1 MREFV
6 GSGDRG
12 AGELAVLHAD
22 AGEQAGLALAGTG
35 KTLIRDQFDK
45 RIGDVGQRL
54 GGGAGVCP
62 GHIGDAVMHDTLL
75 HIDGVVMGGGPGG
88 FRAAAL
94 VNGDIDEDAAR
105 AHPLEHRAIDQLGG
119 FGPRNE
125 DRADEQVDVG
135 EKLVQVGLVGKE
147 GVSRV
152 HGDVE
157 EAHSL
162 QIHLEDGDIRAEPG
176 GHASGVDA
184 GGSAADD
191 HNPAGQNPG
200 YSPQEHAAATSI
212 LGEEVGADDHRHAAG
227 DLRHRLKQREA
238 TTLGHHLVG
247 HGGDAGGQKGFGEF
261 KVGGEMKI
269 GEENLVF
276 PEQTVFGGQGLFHL
290 HDQIGGKGLGM
301 LGHNFGTGLL
311 VLLVGIAGANASV
324 LFNDH
329 LVTALNQ
336 LVGRGGKQG
345 NPCFLGF
352 DLFGNAD
359 DHALMLHG
367 ESRQAS
373 GETRGAGENDKSEV
387 GLGMHQ
393 KLSDARLE
401 ELRKMDRA
409 HHLHPF
415 TDHAAMHPTG
425 THVITSG
432 EGVYLYG
439 EEGKLLDGLAGLWC
453 VNVGYGRKEIADAV
467 SKQIRELS
475 YYPSFFNTTT
485 EAAVMLADRLGR
497 MAPGKLKYAVFSN
510 SGSEANE
517 TGLKIIRQYQILQ
530 GKPNRTKIL
539 TRNYAY
545 HGVTLATASM
555 TGLPNCQQ
563 PFGLPLPGFVHA
575 PAPYAYAVGRE
586 KDAEA
591 YGQECVTETKKL
603 IEKEGPETIGAMI
616 LEPVQGAGGV
626 IVPPPGYLAG
636 MRKLARDYGILFVCD
651 EVISGFG
658 RMGCWF
664 LSEMWDLQP
673 DLMILAKGLTS
684 GYVPMGATMVA
695 EPIAEALMKG
705 GYFAHGFT
713 YTGHPVSAAAAL
725 ANLDIIE
732 KEKLVERTRDKTGP
746 YFQKKLQEFVGH
758 PAVGEVRGLGLIGA
772 MELLPKG
779 GRKDLKPGMN
789 LGILGA
795 AKVRSEGAIVR
806 GIRDLLAFSPPL
818 VITEKEIDE
827 LFASVRRG
835 IDKLWS

>member
-1 MREFV
+1 
-6 GSGDRG
+6 
-12 AGELAVLHAD
+12 
-22 AGEQAGLALAGTG
+22 LALAGAG
-35 KTLIRDQFDK
+35 ESLVGNQLHK
-45 RIGDVGQRL
+45 RIGHVSEGL
-54 GGGAGVCP
+54 GGGAGVGP
-62 GHIGDAVMHDTLL
+62 GHVGDAVVDHALL
-75 HIDGVVMGGGPGG
+75 DVGGLVVGGGTGG
-88 FRAAAL
+88 FGAAAL
-94 VNGDIDEDAAR
+94 VDGDVHKNAAR
-105 AHPLEHRAIDQLGG
+105 AHPFEHRAVDQLGG
-119 FGPRNE
+119 FGTGYE
-125 DRADEQVDVG
+125 DGPDEKIDMREKLIEMRLVG
-135 EKLVQVGLVGKE
+135 EKGVGG
-147 GVSRV
+147 V
-152 HGDVE
+152 HGDIE
-157 EAHSL
+157 ETHPL
-162 QIHLEDGDIRAEPG
+162 QIHFQDGDVGTEAG
-176 GHASGVDA
+176 GHAGGIDA
-184 GGSAADD
+184 GGPAPDD
-191 HNPAGQNPG
+191 DNAAGQNPRDAA
-200 YSPQEHAAATSI
+200 QENAAPAAVF
-212 LGEEVGADDHRHAAG
+212 GEEVSPDNHGHAAG
-227 DLRHRLKQREA
+227 DFRHGFEQRKA
-238 TTLGHHLVG
+238 AALGDHLVG
-247 HGGDAGGQKGFGEF
+247 DGGDAGGHERLGLLE
-261 KVGGEMKI
+261 VGGQVEI

-276 PEQTVFGGQGLFHL
+276 TKEAVFGGEGFLHL
-290 HDQIGGKGLGM
+290 DDQIGREGVGMVGDQLGA
-301 LGHNFGTGLL
+301 GLL
-311 VLLVGIAGANASV
+311 VLLVGIAGADAGV
-324 LFNDH
+324 FFHDH
-329 LVTALNQ
+329 LVPALDE
-336 LVGRGGKQG
+336 LVGGGGKQG
-345 NPCFLGF
+345 DTCFLRF
-352 DLFGNAD
+352 DLLGHTNDHGNS
-359 DHALMLHG
+359 LHG
-367 ESRQAS
+367 ETPHAS
-373 GETRGAGENDKSEV
+373 GETRRAGETGKVEV
-387 GLGMHQ
+387 ALDMHQ
-393 KLSDARLE
+393 KLSDTRLE

-485 EAAVMLADRLGR
+485 EAAVLLADRLGR
-497 MAPGKLKYAVFSN
+497 MAPGNLKYAVFSN

-517 TGLKIIRQYQILQ
+517 TGLKIIRQYQILK

-575 PAPYAYAVGRE
+575 PAPYAYAAGRE

-591 YGQECVTETKKL
+591 FGQECVAETKKF

-626 IVPPPGYLAG
+626 IIPPPGYLAG
-636 MRKLARDYGILFVCD
+636 MRKLAREYDLLFVCD

-695 EPIAEALMKG
+695 QPIAEALMKG

-732 KEKLVERTRDKTGP
+732 KEKLVERTKEKTGP

-758 PAVGEVRGLGLIGA
+758 PAVGEVRGMGLIGA

-835 IDKLWS
+835 IDKLWN

>member
-1 MREFV
+1 MRELV
-6 GSGDRG
+6 GRG
-12 AGELAVLHAD
+12 HRRTGQLAVLDAD
-22 AGEQAGLALAGTG
+22 AGQETRLALAGAG
-35 KTLIRDQFDK
+35 EALVGNQLHK
-45 RIGDVGQRL
+45 RIGHVGQGL
-54 GGGAGVCP
+54 GGGAGVGP
-62 GHIGDAVMHDTLL
+62 GHVGDAVVNHAFFDVGGL
-75 HIDGVVMGGGPGG
+75 VVGGGAGG
-88 FRAAAL
+88 FRATAL
-94 VNGDIDEDAAR
+94 VDGDIHKDAPR
-105 AHPLEHRAIDQLGG
+105 AHPFEHRPVNQLGS
-119 FGPRNE
+119 FGAGNE
-125 DRADEQVDVG
+125 NGPDEKIDIREKLIEMSLVG
-135 EKLVQVGLVGKE
+135 EE
-147 GVSRV
+147 GVGGV
-152 HGDVE
+152 HGDIE
-157 EAHSL
+157 KTHPF
-162 QIHLEDGDIRAEPG
+162 QIHLQDGDIRAQAG
-176 GHASGVDA
+176 GHPGGVDA
-184 GGSAADD
+184 GSAAADD
-191 HNPAGQNPG
+191 DDASG
-200 YSPQEHAAATSI
+200 EHAGHSAKEDAAAAAVF
-212 LGEEVGADDHRHAAG
+212 GEEVSADDDGHAAG
-227 DLRHRLKQREA
+227 NFRHGFEQGKA
-238 TTLGHHLVG
+238 AALGDHFIG
-247 HGGDAGGQKGFGEF
+247 DRSDAGSHERLGLLEVGGQV
-261 KVGGEMKI
+261 KVGKED
-269 GEENLVF
+269 LVF
-276 PEQTVFGGQGLFHL
+276 AEEAELGGEGFLHL
-290 HDQIGGKGLGM
+290 HDQIGGEGIGVVGDQLGAGL
-301 LGHNFGTGLL
+301 F
-311 VLLVGIAGANASV
+311 VLLVGIAGADAGV
-324 LFNDH
+324 FLHDH
-329 LVTALNQ
+329 LVPALDE
-336 LVGRGGKQG
+336 LIGGGRQQG
-345 NPCFLGF
+345 NACFLRF
-352 DLFGNAD
+352 DLLGNTN
-359 DHALMLHG
+359 DHEPSLHG
-367 ESRQAS
+367 ETRHAS
-373 GETRGAGENDKSEV
+373 GETRGAGETGKVEV
-387 GLGMHQ
+387 GLVMHQ
-393 KLSDARLE
+393 KLSDTRLE

-425 THVITSG
+425 THVITAG

-485 EAAVMLADRLGR
+485 EAAVLLADRLGR
-497 MAPGKLKYAVFSN
+497 MAPGNLKYAVFSN

-563 PFGLPLPGFVHA
+563 PFGLPLPGFLHA

-591 YGQECVTETKKL
+591 YGQECVAETKKL
-603 IEKEGPETIGAMI
+603 IEREGPETIGAMI

-636 MRKLARDYGILFVCD
+636 MRKLAREYNILFVCD

-695 EPIAEALMKG
+695 QPIAEALMKG

-732 KEKLVERTRDKTGP
+732 KEKLVERTKEKTGP

-827 LFASVRRG
+827 LFVAVRRG
-835 IDKLWS
+835 IDKLWN

>member
-1 MREFV
+1 MRELV
-6 GSGDRG
+6 SGSHRR
-12 AGELAVLHAD
+12 AGEFAVLHAD
-22 AGEQAGLALAGTG
+22 AGEQAGLPLAGTG
-35 KTLIRDQFDK
+35 KTLVRDQFDK
-45 RIGDVGQRL
+45 RIGDVGQCL
-54 GGGAGVCP
+54 GGGAGVGP
-62 GHIGDAVMHDTLL
+62 GHIGNAVMHDTLL
-75 HIDGVVMGGGPGG
+75 HIDGVVMGGGPGS

-94 VNGDIDEDAAR
+94 VDGDIDEDAAG
-105 AHPLEHRAIDQLGG
+105 AHPLEHRAVDQLGG
-119 FGPRNE
+119 LGPRNE
-125 DRADEQVDVG
+125 DGANQQVDVG
-135 EKLVQVGLVGKE
+135 EKLIQVGLVGKE

-157 EAHSL
+157 EAHSF
-162 QIHLEDGDIRAEPG
+162 QIHLKDGDVRAEPG

-184 GGSAADD
+184 GGSAADH

-200 YSPQEHAAATSI
+200 YSPEEHTATAAV
-212 LGEEVGADDHRHAAG
+212 LGQEVGADDHRHAAG
-227 DLRHRLKQREA
+227 NLRHRLQQREA

-247 HGGDAGGQKGFGEF
+247 HGGDAGGQEGFGEF
-261 KVGGEMKI
+261 EVGGEMKI

-301 LGHNFGTGLL
+301 IGHHFGAGLL
-311 VLLVGIAGANASV
+311 VLLVGIAGANAGV
-324 LFNDH
+324 LFHDH
-329 LVTALNQ
+329 FVTALNQ

-359 DHALMLHG
+359 DHGLMLHG

-373 GETRGAGENDKSEV
+373 GETRGAGENGKSEV

-591 YGQECVTETKKL
+591 YGQECVAETKKL

-636 MRKLARDYGILFVCD
+636 MRKLAREYGILFVCD

-664 LSEMWDLQP
+664 LSEMWNLQP

-835 IDKLWS
+835 IDKLWN